1 MKFCFLIITFLFLNL
16 PLDGKPL
23 PLGNSSILIQVSE
36 PLPTE
41 DLEYLKLNQFEL
53 IEPLNIEKTLYKL
66 TYRNSDMNAGLAL
79 SKIYALK
86 RLLIAQEDTRVDFR
100 NTVPNDSFFDQ
111 QWHLT
116 QIHADLAWDA
126 VKSGVNRR
134 GDTIV
139 IAVVDDGLHTNHP
152 DFQGNI
158 WINYADT
165 INNGKDDDNNGY
177 VDDTYGWNFQS
188 NNNDISDSDYYSAKH
203 GTPVAGIIGAVTNNG
218 KGISGIMWKVKL
230 MIVNI
235 ADTGDFPQSF
245 QSDVIRAYSYILHQR
260 KLYEQTNGQK
270 GAFVVVENSSF
281 GVDNRKAFQAPLWCA
296 FYDTLGKYGIL
307 SVSSVAN
314 SSIDVDVTGDL
325 PTLCTSEHLITVAA
339 NTKGDNY
346 GGCGYSTVSVDLS
359 APGYNI
365 FTTAPYLPEF
375 IQTNNVY
382 KSGYSGTSFSAPMVT
397 AAIGLLHTYACERV
411 LDSIKKNP
419 AKGNLIL
426 RKMILEGVDQLPTY
440 AGKSVS
446 GGRLNIKK
454 SMSILNSYCL
464 GDVGINESAVLSSEV
479 IIYPNPSNASTLTV
493 SATSEILSVQVFDL
507 SGREMTCIYAD
518 GKLEVQGLNA
528 GVYLIQV
535 KTAMG
540 TSVVRFLNMSNQ

>member
-1 MKFCFLIITFLFLNL
+1 MKFCFLILTLLFLNTNL
-16 PLDGKPL
+16 NASPIPI
-23 PLGNSSILIQVSE
+23 GNGSILIHVAKSLQS
-36 PLPTE
+36 E
-41 DLEYLKLNQFEL
+41 DLEYLERHQFTR
-53 IEPLNIEKTLYKL
+53 IEPLNPENTLYKL
-66 TYRNSDMNAGLAL
+66 TFRYSDMSVEQAMSGIYGLK
-79 SKIYALK
+79 S
-86 RLLIAQEDTRVDFR
+86 LLTAQEDTPVEFR
-100 NTVPNDSFFDQ
+100 ATVPNDSFFDQ
-111 QWHLT
+111 QWHLK
-116 QIHADLAWDA
+116 QIQADLAWDA

-177 VDDTYGWNFQS
+177 IDDTYGWNFQS
-188 NNNDISDSDYYSAKH
+188 NNNDISDSNYYRAKH
-203 GTPVAGIIGAVTNNG
+203 GSPVAGIIGAVTNNG
-218 KGISGIMWKVKL
+218 TGVSGIMWKVKL
-230 MIVNI
+230 MIVDI
-235 ADTGDFPQSF
+235 ADTGDFPQTF
-245 QSDVIRAYSYILHQR
+245 QSDVIRAYSYVLHQR

-314 SSIDVDVTGDL
+314 NNIDVDVNGDL
-325 PTLCTSEHLITVAA
+325 PTLCASDHLITVAA

-346 GGCGYSTVSVDLS
+346 GGCGYSAVSVDLS

-365 FTTAPYLPEF
+365 FTTAPYSIEF

-454 SMSILNSYCL
+454 SMAILNSYCL
-464 GDVGINESAVLSSEV
+464 GDVGVEETPVTSARVS
-479 IIYPNPSNASTLTV
+479 IYPNPSNTGSLTV
-493 SATSEILSVQVFDL
+493 TSNSEIASVQVFDL
-507 SGREMTCIYAD
+507 SGREMACTYEN
-518 GKLEVQGLNA
+518 GKLDVKGLNA

-535 KTAMG
+535 KTEAG
-540 TSVVRFLNMSNQ
+540 YSVVRFLNLGDQ

>member
-16 PLDGKPL
+16 PIDGMPL
-23 PLGNSSILIQVSE
+23 PQGNSSILIQVSE
-36 PLPTE
+36 PLPSE
-41 DLEYLKLNQFEL
+41 DLEYLKLNQFTQ
-53 IEPLNIEKTLYKL
+53 IESLNLEKTLYKL
-66 TYRNSDMNAGLAL
+66 TYRNSDMNAEQAL
-79 SKIYALK
+79 SKIYGLK
-86 RLLIAQEDTRVDFR
+86 RLLTAQEDTRVSFR
-100 NTVPNDSFFDQ
+100 STVPNDSFFDQ
-111 QWHLT
+111 QWHLK

-188 NNNDISDSDYYSAKH
+188 NNNDISDSNYYLAKH
-203 GTPVAGIIGAVTNNG
+203 GTPIAGIIGAVTNNG
-218 KGISGIMWKVKL
+218 KGVSGIMWKVKL

-260 KLYEQTNGQK
+260 KLYEQTNGNK

-325 PTLCTSEHLITVAA
+325 PTLCTSEHLITVAS

-464 GDVGINESAVLSSEV
+464 GDVGIKETEALTSEV
-479 IIYPNPSNASTLTV
+479 TIYPNPSNRTNLTV

-507 SGREMTCIYAD
+507 SGREMTCVYAD

-540 TSVVRFLNMSNQ
+540 TSVVRFLNLSNQ